1 MDRPD
6 LTDVDPKI
14 RAYVEYLESLVK
26 VKPISS
32 GKDRFH
38 TNMVSDTFVDQVED
52 QLPSELPTTLN
63 IVTISKTGIA
73 KRTARHLYSRQHRGG
88 MGIFDLDVVSPD
100 YPTILTCADETKNLI
115 LFSNTARAF
124 RLSINKIN
132 STPVRSKGEILLQR
146 ISLEPE
152 ESIVAV
158 LPERASGYVAMAS
171 ASGGVRCLRHHL
183 FGEHMRPGTV
193 MFQHK
198 DFGPLVSACWTLGES
213 DLFVATQNGLA
224 IRFSEKLVPPQG
236 DLGIRL
242 SGDDTVV
249 AITSVYQD
257 SGVFLVGADGKGTVR
272 LMSGF
277 APNKSMGGSGKLAIK
292 CQKLVGATE
301 IEEND
306 DLFIIT
312 RQSKIIRFK
321 ADEVP
326 GTEGVIQ
333 GVNCISM
340 RVDKVTTVIK
350 TGLNQA

>member
-6 LTDVDPKI
+6 LSDVDPKI
-14 RAYVEYLESLVK
+14 RAYIEYLESQIK
-26 VKPISS
+26 AKSSS
-32 GKDRFH
+32 GKERIH
-38 TNMVSDTFVDQVED
+38 SNIVPDTLVDEVEE

-63 IVTISKTGIA
+63 IITISKSGIA

-88 MGIFDLDVVSPD
+88 MGIFDLDVASPD
-100 YPTILTCADETKNLI
+100 YPAILTCADENHNLI

-124 RLSINKIN
+124 RLNVNKIT
-132 STPVRSKGEILLQR
+132 STAVRSKGEILLQR
-146 ISLEPE
+146 IALEQE

-158 LPERASGYVAMAS
+158 LPERASGYIAMAS
-171 ASGGVRCLRHHL
+171 ASGRVRCLRHHL
-183 FGEHMRPGTV
+183 FGEHMKPGTT
-193 MFQHK
+193 MYQYK
-198 DFGPLVSACWTLGES
+198 DFGPLVSACWTPGES

-242 SGDDTVV
+242 TGDDAVV
-249 AITSVYQD
+249 AITSVYPD

-277 APNKSMGGSGKLAIK
+277 APNKSMGGSGKLAMK
-292 CQKLVGATE
+292 CQKLVGATA

-312 RQSKIIRFK
+312 CQGKIIRFK

-340 RVDKVTTVIK
+340 RVDEVAAVIK
-350 TGLNQA
+350 TSLNQA

>member
-6 LTDVDPKI
+6 LSDVDPKV
-14 RAYVEYLESLVK
+14 RAYIEYLESQIK
-26 VKPISS
+26 VKPPAGKERIHSS
-32 GKDRFH
+32 Y
-38 TNMVSDTFVDQVED
+38 VPDTFVDQVEE
-52 QLPSELPTTLN
+52 QLPSELPTTFN
-63 IVTISKTGIA
+63 IITISKSGIA

-88 MGIFDLDVVSPD
+88 MGIFDLDVASPD
-100 YPTILTCADETKNLI
+100 YPAILTCADESQNLI

-124 RLSINKIN
+124 RISVNKIN
-132 STPVRSKGEILLQR
+132 STPVRAKGDVLLQR
-146 ISLEPE
+146 VALEPN

-171 ASGGVRCLRHHL
+171 ASGRVRCLRHHL
-183 FGEHMRPGTV
+183 FGEHMKPGTA
-193 MFQHK
+193 MYQYK
-198 DFGPLVSACWTLGES
+198 EFGPLVSACWTPGES

-236 DLGIRL
+236 ELGIRL
-242 SGDDTVV
+242 AGDDAVV
-249 AITSVYQD
+249 GITSVYQD
-257 SGVFLVGADGKGTVR
+257 SGVFMIGEDGKGTVR

-277 APNKSMGGSGKLAIK
+277 APNKSMGGSGKLAMK
-292 CQKLVGATE
+292 CEKLIGVTA

-312 RQSKIIRFK
+312 CQGKIIRFK

-340 RVDKVTTVIK
+340 RSDEVAAAIK

>member
-6 LTDVDPKI
+6 LTAVDPRI
-14 RAYVEYLESLVK
+14 RAYIEYLESQVK
-26 VKPISS
+26 IKPSS
-32 GKDRFH
+32 GKDRSQS
-38 TNMVSDTFVDQVED
+38 NIVPDDYVDQIEE

-63 IVTISKTGIA
+63 IVTVSKSGIA

-88 MGIFDLDVVSPD
+88 MGIFDLDVAAPD
-100 YPTILTCADETKNLI
+100 YPAILSCADEAQNLI

-124 RLSINKIN
+124 RLGVNKIN
-132 STPVRSKGEILLQR
+132 STPIRSKGEILFQR
-146 ISLEPE
+146 ISLEPD

-158 LPERASGYVAMAS
+158 IPERASGYVAMAS
-171 ASGGVRCLRHHL
+171 ASGRVRCLRHHL
-183 FGEHMRPGTV
+183 FGEHMKQGTA
-193 MFQHK
+193 MYQFK
-198 DFGPLVSACWTLGES
+198 EFGPLVSACWTPGES

-242 SGDDTVV
+242 SGDDAVV
-249 AITSVYQD
+249 AITSVYSD
-257 SGVFLVGADGKGTVR
+257 SGVFLLGADGKGTVR

-292 CQKLVGATE
+292 CQKLIGAAA

-312 RQSKIIRFK
+312 RQGKIIRFK

-340 RVDKVTTVIK
+340 RMDEVATVIK

>member
-14 RAYVEYLESLVK
+14 RAYIEYLESQVK
-26 VKPISS
+26 SKPSS
-32 GKDRFH
+32 GKERTHANILPDEYVDRI
-38 TNMVSDTFVDQVED
+38 DE

-63 IVTISKTGIA
+63 IISISKSGLA

-88 MGIFDLDVVSPD
+88 MGIFDLDVASPD
-100 YPTILTCADETKNLI
+100 YPAILSCADENQNLI

-124 RLSINKIN
+124 RLNASKI
-132 STPVRSKGEILLQR
+132 SATPVRSKGDILLQR
-146 ISLEPE
+146 IALEPE
-152 ESIVAV
+152 EYIVAV
-158 LPERASGYVAMAS
+158 LPEQASGYVAMAS
-171 ASGGVRCLRHHL
+171 ASGRVRCLRHHL
-183 FGEHMRPGTV
+183 FGEHMKPGTA
-193 MFQHK
+193 MYQFK
-198 DFGPLVSACWTLGES
+198 EFGPLVSACWTPGES

-242 SGDDTVV
+242 ASDDAVV
-249 AITSVYQD
+249 GITSVYPD
-257 SGVFLVGADGKGTVR
+257 SGVFLLAADGKGTVR

-292 CQKLVGATE
+292 CQKLVGVTA

-340 RVDKVTTVIK
+340 RVDEVATVIK
-350 TGLNQA
+350 TGLIQT

>member
-6 LTDVDPKI
+6 LTDIDPKI
-14 RAYVEYLESLVK
+14 RAYIEYLEGQVK
-26 VKPISS
+26 GKQTI
-32 GKDRFH
+32 GKDRTH
-38 TNMVSDTFVDQVED
+38 SNIIPDSFVDQPED

-63 IVTISKTGIA
+63 IISISKAGIA
-73 KRTARHLYSRQHRGG
+73 KRTARHLYSRQHRSG
-88 MGIFDLDVVSPD
+88 MGIFDLDVPSPD
-100 YPTILTCADETKNLI
+100 YPAILSCADENQNLI

-124 RLSINKIN
+124 RINVNKI
-132 STPVRSKGEILLQR
+132 TATAVRARGEVLLQR
-146 ISLEPE
+146 ISLEPD

-171 ASGGVRCLRHHL
+171 GSGRVRCLRHHL
-183 FGEHMRPGTV
+183 FGEHMKPGTT
-193 MFQHK
+193 MYQFK
-198 DFGPLVSACWTLGES
+198 EFGPLVSACWTLGES

-224 IRFSEKLVPPQG
+224 IRFNEKLVPPQG

-242 SGDDTVV
+242 AGDDAVV
-249 AITSVYQD
+249 AITSVYPD
-257 SGVFLVGADGKGTVR
+257 SGVFMVGADGKGTVR

-277 APNKSMGGSGKLAIK
+277 AANKSMGGSGKLAMK
-292 CQKLVGATE
+292 CQKLVGATTV
-301 IEEND
+301 EEND

-312 RQSKIIRFK
+312 GQGKIIRFK

-340 RVDKVTTVIK
+340 RADEVVAVIK
-350 TGLNQA
+350 TSLNQV

>member
-6 LTDVDPKI
+6 LSDIDPKV
-14 RAYVEYLESLVK
+14 RAYIEYLESQVK
-26 VKPISS
+26 VKPSP
-32 GKDRFH
+32 GKERIH
-38 TNMVSDTFVDQVED
+38 ASLVPDTYLDQVEE

-63 IVTISKTGIA
+63 IVTISKSGIA
-73 KRTARHLYSRQHRGG
+73 KRTARHLYPRQHRSG
-88 MGIFDLDVVSPD
+88 MGIFDLDVASPD
-100 YPTILTCADETKNLI
+100 YPAILTCADETQNLI
-115 LFSNTARAF
+115 LFSSTARAF
-124 RLSINKIN
+124 RVSVSKIIA
-132 STPVRSKGEILLQR
+132 TPVRAKGEILLQR
-146 ISLEPE
+146 ISLDPD

-171 ASGGVRCLRHHL
+171 ASGRVRCLRHHL
-183 FGEHMRPGTV
+183 FGEHMKPGTS
-193 MFQHK
+193 MYQYK
-198 DFGPLVSACWTLGES
+198 EFGPLVSACWTPGES

-242 SGDDTVV
+242 AADDAVV
-249 AITSVYQD
+249 AITAVYQD
-257 SGVFLVGADGKGTVR
+257 SGVFMIGEDGKGTVR

-277 APNKSMGGSGKLAIK
+277 APNKSMGGSGKLAMK
-292 CQKLVGATE
+292 CQKLVGAMA

-312 RQSKIIRFK
+312 CQGKIIRFK

-340 RVDKVTTVIK
+340 RSDEVASAIK